1 MTDQSSELLRAAWGR
16 FGDLHDDLLE
26 LALTEGDL
34 DEGSA
39 AALLGRTVGHIQYMG
54 LQLRSDPVRSTL
66 INTLYL
72 PWYWGHSN
80 PDTLYLSARI
90 DDQHD
95 YRVYGTLGSVAQT
108 TFGVYTGTDDQSE
121 SVKTRSEDLD
131 ADDDGSFEIIF
142 SREKMDTPNWFQLP
156 PGANSFCAYQTYG
169 EWERQQKGTIRI
181 ECLNGG
187 DPASR
192 ASLGESIAAFDA
204 HLAASHDLFTMWVKD
219 IPHGSSAPCPRT
231 SPRSPRCSRPQPWPA
246 PGSPPYPGS

>member
-16 FGDLHDDLLE
+16 FGDMHDDLLE

-72 PWYWGHSN
+72 PWYWGHSS

-192 ASLGESIAAFDA
+192 ASLGDSIAAFDA
-204 HLAASHDLFTMWVKD
+204 HLA
-219 IPHGSSAPCPRT
+219 
-231 SPRSPRCSRPQPWPA
+231 SRPQPWPA